1 MFMLLIIIRIMI
13 RINHDYS
20 LKMLEVKIVFM
31 NNFLL
36 QNSLEVRSIKFHLL
50 ITKQNKIY

>member
-20 LKMLEVKIVFM
+20 LKMLKVKIVFL

-36 QNSLEVRSIKFHLL
+36 LEVALKLEVLNF
-50 ITKQNKIY
+50 TY